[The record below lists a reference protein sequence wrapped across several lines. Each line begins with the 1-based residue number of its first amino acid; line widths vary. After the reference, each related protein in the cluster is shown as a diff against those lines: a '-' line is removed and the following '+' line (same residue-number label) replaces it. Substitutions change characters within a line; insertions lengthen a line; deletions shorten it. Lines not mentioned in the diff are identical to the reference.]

1 MNLNNNIIRK
11 GKGKNFKFGFLFT
24 FDTEAYRYQEDDK
37 EIQKLAIWDIYD
49 GESHYEG
56 FDSDSLIHKIISL
69 AEETLRCSIFAHN
82 IKYDLQV
89 SGLWKKII
97 LNQIQ
102 GFYLNKAM
110 IDTSIFI
117 QLKSDNDKITIN
129 FIDSM
134 NYFRSSLR
142 DLAQS
147 FNIENK
153 ALSEEE
159 YKLDSDS
166 WNELL
171 NKRMKEI
178 VRVDTEILYKIMDQF
193 LKDDTVIKGLTAPSS
208 ALKTFRKYYLERTIT
223 FPKVLIQDALSSYRG
238 GLVFPFR
245 LLRGEYIYDYDI
257 NSLYPFSMFNNYS
270 IRYKGKVD
278 SRISDDDIKNDKINY
293 LLNVDLFGKNNLIVP
308 VRAIDKRLIFLNNA
322 KNVWITGKEYLALRE
337 NGFDVIVNKGY
348 SFYSYPLFENYIKH
362 FYNLKKNSKG
372 GKKIFYKLML
382 NSLYGKFGEN
392 RKHSEIILLNEKE
405 KLEKYGIDETTIQF
419 MKEMGDNEGK
429 GKLFDFETIKVH
441 YYKDFLII
449 KKESEARYS
458 PLIASEVTAYARLYN
473 FELRKQLKEVYY
485 TDTDSFFIPFQIK
498 ESDELGGL
506 KKEFQ
511 GRTWLYSPKDYF
523 YIDDNGILHLKLKGV
538 QTENAYNKFIE
549 LGYIDKNHYVTN
561 MSLFNDKINVYTY
574 EDNKFSGLKRVVEEN
589 VVIDFDEKEVKR
601 IPLKMK
607 YIGRQGYPFENM
619 EDYIAYKERILN
631 NLENNYEIYEFL

>member
-1 MNLNNNIIRK
+1 MSNLRNNIIRK
-11 GKGKNFKFGFLFT
+11 GKVKNFDFGFIFT
-24 FDTEAYRYQEDDK
+24 FDTEAFRYEQHDK

-56 FDSDSLIHKIISL
+56 FDSDSLIGKIISL
-69 AEETLRCSIFAHN
+69 SKETLKCSFFAHN

-97 LNQIQ
+97 LNQIE

-110 IDTSIFI
+110 IDNSIFL
-117 QLKSDNDKITIN
+117 QLKSYDDKIIIN

-153 ALSEEE
+153 ALTEEE
-159 YKLDSDS
+159 YKLNTNE

-171 NKRMKEI
+171 SKRMKEI
-178 VRVDTEILYKIMDQF
+178 VRIDTEILYKIMNQF
-193 LKDDTVIKGLTAPSS
+193 LNDNSIIKGLTAPSS
-208 ALKTFRKYYLERTIT
+208 ALKTFKKYYLEKTIT
-223 FPKVLIQDALSSYRG
+223 FPKDLVQYALASYRG

-245 LLRGEYIYDYDI
+245 LLRGEYVYDYDI

-278 SRISDDDIKNDKINY
+278 SRIQDDDIRHEKLNY
-293 LLNVDLFGKNNLIVP
+293 LLNVDFFGKNNVIVP
-308 VRAIDKRLIFLNNA
+308 VRAIDKRLVFLNNA
-322 KNVWITGKEYLALRE
+322 KDVWITGQEYLALKE
-337 NGFDVIVNKGY
+337 NGFDIIVNKGY
-348 SFYSYPLFENYIKH
+348 VFYSYPIFKNYINH

-372 GKKIFYKLML
+372 GKKLFYKLML

-392 RKHSEIILLNEKE
+392 RKHSEIILLNEKD

-441 YYKDFLII
+441 YYKDFLVV
-449 KKESEARYS
+449 KKETKARYS
-458 PLIASEVTAYARLYN
+458 PLIASEVTANARLYN
-473 FELRKQLKEVYY
+473 FKLRQELKEVYY
-485 TDTDSFFIPFQIK
+485 TDTDSFFIPFQIQ

-506 KKEFQ
+506 KKEQ
-511 GRTWLYSPKDYF
+511 
-523 YIDDNGILHLKLKGV
+523 
-538 QTENAYNKFIE
+538 
-549 LGYIDKNHYVTN
+549 
-561 MSLFNDKINVYTY
+561 
-574 EDNKFSGLKRVVEEN
+574 
-589 VVIDFDEKEVKR
+589 
-601 IPLKMK
+601 
-607 YIGRQGYPFENM
+607 
-619 EDYIAYKERILN
+619 
-631 NLENNYEIYEFL
+631 

>member
-1 MNLNNNIIRK
+1 MNNLRNNIIRK
-11 GKGKNFKFGFLFT
+11 GKSKNFDFGFIFT
-24 FDTEAYRYQEDDK
+24 FDTEAFRYDQDDK

-49 GESHYEG
+49 GGSHYEG
-56 FDSDSLIHKIISL
+56 FDSDSLINKIISL
-69 AEETLRCSIFAHN
+69 SKETLKCSFFAHN

-97 LNQIQ
+97 LNQIN

-110 IDTSIFI
+110 IDNSIFL
-117 QLKSDNDKITIN
+117 QLKSVDNKITIN
-129 FIDSM
+129 FIDSI

-153 ALSEEE
+153 VLSDEE
-159 YKLDSDS
+159 YKLEARE

-178 VRVDTEILYKIMDQF
+178 VRVDSEILYKIMDQF
-193 LKDDTVIKGLTAPSS
+193 IKDNTIIKGLTAPSS
-208 ALKTFRKYYLERTIT
+208 ALKTFKKYYLEKTIT
-223 FPKVLIQDALSSYRG
+223 FPKKLIQYALQSYRG
-238 GLVFPFR
+238 GLVFPFK

-257 NSLYPFSMFNNYS
+257 NSLYPFSMFSNYS

-278 SRISDDDIKNDKINY
+278 SRISDDDIRHERLNY
-293 LLNVDLFGKNNLIVP
+293 LLNVDFFGKNNLIVP

-322 KNVWITGKEYLALRE
+322 KDVWITGQEYLALKD
-337 NGFDVIVNKGY
+337 NGFDIIVKKGY
-348 SFYSYPLFENYIKH
+348 AFYSYPIFKNYINH

-372 GKKIFYKLML
+372 GKKLFYKLML

-405 KLEKYGIDETTIQF
+405 KLKKYGIDETTIKF
-419 MKEMGDNEGK
+419 MQEMGDNEGK
-429 GKLFDFETIKVH
+429 GKLFDFENIKVH
-441 YYKDFLII
+441 YYRDFLVV
-449 KKESEARYS
+449 KKETEARYS
-458 PLIASEVTAYARLYN
+458 PLIASEVTANARLYN
-473 FELRKQLKEVYY
+473 FKLRQELKEVYY
-485 TDTDSFFIPFQIK
+485 TDTDSFFIPFQIQ

-511 GRTWLYSPKDYF
+511 GKIWLYSPKDYF
-523 YIDDNGILHLKLKGV
+523 YIDDSGKLHLKLKGV
-538 QTENAYNKFIE
+538 QTENTYNKFIE
-549 LGYIDKNHYVTN
+549 LGYIDKNHYVTD
-561 MSLFNDKINVYTY
+561 MSLFNDKINIYIY
-574 EDNKFSGLKRVVEEN
+574 EDNKFSGLKRAVEEN
-589 VVIDFDEKEVKR
+589 VVIDFDEKEIKR

-607 YIGRQGYPFENM
+607 YIGNQGYPFEDM
-619 EDYIAYKERILN
+619 EDYISYKERILN
-631 NLENNYEIYEFL
+631 SVQSYEIYEFL